1 MKGAA
6 RKSQQPK
13 RKTKNNTVF
22 QGQQLVA
29 KGQGAYTLKEVAH
42 KVLSM
47 LPRGTFQAAGGA
59 LGGAFGGPKGAA
71 LGSQIGRGL
80 SIATGYGDYIL
91 NDIVHKAGGVPRM
104 DPNTARTI
112 SHCEFIAD
120 VLAPANASVYNVQR
134 VLQLNPGDDVA
145 FPWLAPIAQ
154 RFAKYKFRQL
164 IFEFRSSSSDYA
176 AGTALGTII
185 LAPNYNPIAP
195 APGSKTAME
204 SLSGAVSAKPS
215 NGIYAGIE
223 CANPN
228 PARWVRNPSVNTQT
242 QLTDLA
248 DFYIATSGLSAPTGT
263 ALGELW
269 VHYTV
274 DLFEPYYAPSQ
285 ALAQPGAAVLFQPS
299 ATTNL
304 FTTGGWGNFGP
315 ATGMLFTDLNP
326 DITVASSVIL
336 TNGAPPNSRTYLF
349 GIDTSRTRNDT
360 IWFGRVGRYLMTS
373 SMACITPFTVASG
386 DMFAFGGSS
395 SSLLIER
402 IGADIVSTGNDNITM
417 VFRVTVTEANSSL
430 CTVLSTLY
438 TGAATSGRDFCR
450 NVITILE

>member
-6 RKSQQPK
+6 KKQQPK

-120 VLAPANASVYNVQR
+120 VLAPSNAGVYNVQR
-134 VLQLNPGDDVA
+134 ILQLNPGDEVA

-164 IFEFRSSSSDYA
+164 IFEFRSSSSDYS
-176 AGTALGTII
+176 AGTALGTVI

-195 APGSKTAME
+195 APGTKTAME

-223 CANPN
+223 CASPN
-228 PARWVRNPSVNTQT
+228 PARWVRNPSVNAQT

-274 DLFEPYYAPSQ
+274 DLFEPYYAPTQ
-285 ALAQPGAAVLFQPS
+285 ALASPGAVVLVQP
-299 ATTNL
+299 AIGTNL
-304 FTTGGWGNFGP
+304 FTNNGWGNFGL
-315 ATGMLFTDLNP
+315 ASNMAFADLNP
-326 DITVASSVIL
+326 DIPIASSCII
-336 TNGAPPNSRTYLF
+336 TAGAPPSSRSYLF
-349 GIDTSRTRNDT
+349 GFDSSRTKNDT
-360 IWFGRVGRYLMTS
+360 IWFGRPGRYLLSATMATS
-373 SMACITPFTVASG
+373 VAFTATTG
-386 DMFAFGGSS
+386 DMYAITFNNPGGTFERVLADFGSGGGTAAI
-395 SSLLIER
+395 LLWRFTI
-402 IGADIVSTGNDNITM
+402 
-417 VFRVTVTEANSSL
+417 TEANTSVT
-430 CTVLSTLY
+430 TVLSSLWT
-438 TGAATSGRDFCR
+438 TATAAGGRDISR
-450 NVITILE
+450 VTIAVLD

>member
-6 RKSQQPK
+6 KKQQPK

-42 KVLSM
+42 RVLSM

-59 LGGAFGGPKGAA
+59 IGGAFGGPKGAA
-71 LGSQIGRGL
+71 LGSQVGRGL

-120 VLAPANASVYNVQR
+120 VLAPASASVYNVQR
-134 VLQLNPGDDVA
+134 TLLLNPGDETA

-195 APGSKTAME
+195 APGTKTAME

-223 CANPN
+223 CAAPN
-228 PARWVRNPSVNTQT
+228 PVRWVRNPSVNAQT

-248 DFYIATSGLSAPTGT
+248 DFYVATSGLSAPTGT

-274 DLFEPYYAPSQ
+274 DLYEPYYAPTL
-285 ALAQPGAAVLFQPS
+285 ALASPGAAVLIQP
-299 ATTNL
+299 TNAL
-304 FTTGGWGNFGP
+304 NQYQNNGWGNFG
-315 ATGMLFTDLNP
+315 ATGTMGFVDLNP
-326 DITVASSVIL
+326 QIPVASSCII
-336 TNGAPPNSRTYLF
+336 TAGAPPSSRAYLF
-349 GIDTSRTRNDT
+349 GFDSTRTKNDT
-360 IWFGRVGRYLMTS
+360 IWFGRPGVYLL
-373 SMACITPFTVASG
+373 ACSATNLTAFTATAG
-386 DMFAFGGSS
+386 DMYSVTNNNPTFIFERLQSDLVTTTNNGSV
-395 SSLLIER
+395 LLW
-402 IGADIVSTGNDNITM
+402 
-417 VFRVTVTEANSSL
+417 RVTITEANTSMTTTLSSL
-430 CTVLSTLY
+430 W
-438 TGAATSGRDFCR
+438 TGAATSARDSSR
-450 NVITILE
+450 VTITVLD